1 MSAAV
6 ETISDI
12 APLQTRFR
20 YATYPEIEWGR
31 IEAQTIHWPSAP
43 VEGGRIE
50 AQVISFCEWLS
61 APPSKGGVSKLKPHP
76 APSDPP
82 VRGLLKVF

>member
-1 MSAAV
+1 MVRSIRSWTNRHMHQRFGMTGV

-20 YATYPEIEWGR
+20 YATYPEVEWGR

-50 AQVISFCEWLS
+50 ALVISFCECFGL
-61 APPSKGGVSKLKPHP
+61 
-76 APSDPP
+76 P
-82 VRGLLKVF
+82 V